1 MVEAITEQRVA
12 SGNYAWCVCPQ
23 YTHIGKW
30 PNRTNRARAARVRV
44 RLAVG
49 PGDIHHYRQVG
60 NALILR
66 SSPVESDFVFDT
78 GATQTT
84 LSRSVARA
92 LRLAPLKDKPK
103 RAKMAD
109 GRFALFYQSFVGIR
123 LGGTWR
129 VVPCLIPHSRTDI
142 VDNLLGMQGLLN
154 ELLFCLTNRELHLFR
169 RKRGSRRKAV
179 G

>member
-1 MVEAITEQRVA
+1 MVEPITKQRVA
-12 SGNYAWCVCPQ
+12 SGSYVWCVCPQ
-23 YTHIGKW
+23 YVHMAKW
-30 PNRTNRARAARVRV
+30 PNRANRARAARVRV

-49 PGDIHHYRQVG
+49 PGDVNHYRRVG
-60 NALILR
+60 SALILR

-78 GATQTT
+78 GASQTT
-84 LSRSVARA
+84 VSRSVARA

-109 GRFALFYQSFVGIR
+109 GRFALFDQSFVGIR

-129 VVPCLIPHSRTDI
+129 VVPCLIPHLRTEK

-154 ELLFCLTNRELHLFR
+154 DFLFCLTNHELHLFR
-169 RKRGSRRKAV
+169 RKRGSGRKV
-179 G
+179 VR